1 MSILNWV
8 VNEHVF
14 GEEDLG
20 NRKIT
25 STEASTGPDLDCRK
39 ADGAALLRLKS
50 PLLKRAALTWPH
62 AEP

>member
-1 MSILNWV
+1 MFILNWV

-20 NRKIT
+20 NQKIT
-25 STEASTGPDLDCRK
+25 FSEASTGPDQECRK

-50 PLLKRAALTWPH
+50 LLLREWL
-62 AEP
+62 